1 MTENN
6 TLNILKKAIILEQRG
21 HAFYKKVAEQAEN
34 EAVKSF
40 FESMAQEEI
49 IHLKVLSNQFK
60 AFNKRGTF
68 EPGTFEEAQNSALPR
83 KVLSPEIIKNIAA
96 AGFESSAISAAIAME
111 QRAVT
116 IYAEQADAAD
126 DPEEKKLYHWLSTWE
141 REHLNMLME
150 IDRALLDQVWGDNH
164 FWPF

>member
-40 FESMAQEEI
+40 FESMAQEEV

-60 AFNKRGTF
+60 AFTKKGTF
-68 EPGTFEEAQNSALPR
+68 EPGTFEEAKNSALPR
-83 KVLSPEIIKNIAA
+83 KVLSPEIIKKIAS
-96 AGFESSAISAAIAME
+96 AGFEASAISAAIAME

-116 IYAEQADAAD
+116 LYGEQADAAGD
-126 DPEEKKLYHWLSTWE
+126 TEEKKLYHWLSTWE
-141 REHLNMLME
+141 QDHLNMLME